1 MGDNLWNVHD
11 SADIDKD
18 DEDDDYNYA
27 NNADDDNKEDDGAD
41 GANDD
46 NDNADGDNDDNDNAD
61 KNDLDLGKLEL
72 FRAMF
77 CSQRR
82 GGAVSHLGTGQLMKS
97 TEKKYLGR
105 LSLPSSSL

>member
-41 GANDD
+41 G
-46 NDNADGDNDDNDNAD
+46 DNDDNDNAD
-61 KNDLDLGKLEL
+61 KNDLDLGKLEF

>member
-41 GANDD
+41 DPNDD

-61 KNDLDLGKLEL
+61 KNDLDLGKLEF

-82 GGAVSHLGTGQLMKS
+82 GGAVSHLDTSQLMKN
-97 TEKKYLGR
+97 TEKNT
-105 LSLPSSSL
+105 

>member
-61 KNDLDLGKLEL
+61 KNDLDLGKLEF

-82 GGAVSHLGTGQLMKS
+82 GGAVSHLDTSQLMKN
-97 TEKKYLGR
+97 TEKNT
-105 LSLPSSSL
+105 